1 MSEKIVGRNK
11 SAIVPHLNF
20 SCNGRITSIR
30 AGVKKSESF
39 MDFLYFQIW
48 RPSSTSSQL
57 YHKIDEVQLQSD
69 EQVIKGINDFLVNV
83 TLSGDN
89 AIEFQSGDVI
99 GYYHPPD
106 SRYLVLDI
114 ITDGYVQYQFN
125 GSLND
130 SANISEANKV
140 FNARQP
146 LFEFTIGMKI
156 HIKQSF
162 IHVVYISLL

>member
-1 MSEKIVGRNK
+1 MRESQ
-11 SAIVPHLNF
+11 
-20 SCNGRITSIR
+20 
-30 AGVKKSESF
+30 SF

-69 EQVIKGINDFLVNV
+69 EQVTKGINNFLVNV

-106 SRYLVLDI
+106 SRYLVVDI
-114 ITDGYVQYQFN
+114 TTNGYVQYQFN

-140 FNARQP
+140 FKARKP
-146 LFEFTIGMKI
+146 LFEFAIGI
-156 HIKQSF
+156 NI
-162 IHVVYISLL
+162 